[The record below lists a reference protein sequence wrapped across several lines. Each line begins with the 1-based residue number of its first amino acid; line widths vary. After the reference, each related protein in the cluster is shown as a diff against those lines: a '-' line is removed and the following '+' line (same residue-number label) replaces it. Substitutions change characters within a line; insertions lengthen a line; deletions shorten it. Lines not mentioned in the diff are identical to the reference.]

1 MIRFIRDATDGIVPQ
16 RKSISAMN
24 LEPALV
30 GDFVTD
36 KMWQFAWRK
45 IPKSWKSTRTG
56 SGTTGD

>member
-36 KMWQFAWRK
+36 KM
-45 IPKSWKSTRTG
+45 
-56 SGTTGD
+56 